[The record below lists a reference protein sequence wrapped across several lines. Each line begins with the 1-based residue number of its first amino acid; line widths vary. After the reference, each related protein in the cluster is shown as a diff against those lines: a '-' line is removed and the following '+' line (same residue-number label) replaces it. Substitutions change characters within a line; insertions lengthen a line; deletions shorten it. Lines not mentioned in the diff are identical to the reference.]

1 MIISGFTFHQY
12 KDTGRE
18 RKDIGAATY
27 FLYHIGLENQKAYKM
42 KVTYKYRLFECEIIQ
57 YLGGEYHYHIEYK
70 DKMLFDSRLGKKVF
84 NTFVECHEM
93 VLKQIISYTN

>member
-12 KDTGRE
+12 KEAGRE

-27 FLYHIGLENQKAYKM
+27 FLYHVGLENQKAYKM
-42 KVTYKYRLFECEIIQ
+42 KTTYKYRLFECEIIQ

-84 NTFVECHEM
+84 NTFAECHEM
-93 VLKQIISYTN
+93 VLKQIISYAN